1 MAPSIIF
8 LVPYR
13 NRELEKIRFSIYM
26 NYILED
32 YSKNYYEIYYCHQR
46 DNREFNRGAIKNI
59 GFLVAKNKYP
69 DNYKDITFIFNDID
83 CLPIKKNTVDFDT
96 SINVIK
102 HIYGF
107 TYTLGGIFS
116 IKGVDYENC
125 NGFPNNWGWGL
136 EDNIFNT
143 KVLKNKLKID
153 RTNLHPINSKDIMH
167 FAGTKYRK
175 VNNKDIANYIN
186 NKLYDNLNSITNL
199 NYDIIKNHEDTNIK
213 LNNQYIIN
221 IYNFN
226 TLYDYNDDDFFYKD
240 ISQSTKLEYKS
251 SQSNKYNIN
260 NRWNMNMNMYKNK

>member
-32 YSKNYYEIYYCHQR
+32 YSKNYYEIYYCHQN
-46 DNREFNRGAIKNI
+46 DNREFNRGATKNI
-59 GFLVAKNKYP
+59 GFLIAKNKYP

-83 CLPIKKNTVDFDT
+83 CLPIKKNTLDFDT
-96 SINVIK
+96 CVNVIK

-107 TYTLGGIFS
+107 NYTLGGIFS
-116 IKGVDYENC
+116 IKGIDYEKC

-136 EDNIFNT
+136 EDNVFNT
-143 KVLKNKLKID
+143 RVLKNKLKID

-167 FAGTKYRK
+167 FADDKYK
-175 VNNKDIANYIN
+175 LVNNKDIDNYVN

-199 NYDIIKNHEDTNIK
+199 NYDIIENDEDTNIK

-221 IYNFN
+221 INNFN
-226 TLYDYNDDDFFYKD
+226 TLYNYNDNDFFYKD
-240 ISQSTKLEYKS
+240 LSKSKQLEYKAVKL
-251 SQSNKYNIN
+251 NKYDIN
-260 NRWNMNMNMYKNK
+260 NRWNMNMYKKTI